1 MSNRMFETME
11 CGDARHLHRIVAL
24 KKQPARTI
32 ITSPPY
38 LDMQDYGVADQIGH
52 GQSKET
58 YLADLKQI
66 FEQCLNLSTHDS
78 TMWLVVGAVRR
89 SGRLIQLP
97 EIVTRVAAEVGW
109 IPREQLTWAKEKS
122 LPWTGLGEF
131 RDVTE
136 QVILLSKSEK
146 YLFDLS
152 DLLSPDPASPWWL
165 RYPERYSPKGRKPTN
180 LWNIRIPTQG
190 SWKNGPVHLCPFPHE
205 LTFRMVSLTSEP
217 GDVVFD
223 PFAGIGSVPAMAE
236 AMGRI
241 GVGLELSE
249 EYVNAFSETL
259 RQTREWLEW
268 KTCEIEKSKPRQ
280 ELFHDTIIML
290 RLLKYGRL
298 IGKYL
303 VANDIFPEWIHVS
316 RSQIQA
322 DEKFKIVVGN
332 FEIKVAEQDLRF
344 PILQILQDCSKTR
357 PLSKFGVQPVFHIT
371 DKEWLSPP
379 EYWYAGGKFWS
390 EPMLEKPKSS
400 SFHLSSDFRPM
411 IEEFLEQEDIPTQPT
426 LFEGVSDI
434 EAEIF

>member
-1 MSNRMFETME
+1 MTINEFSRMI
-11 CGDARHLHRIVAL
+11 CRDARSLDRIAAL
-24 KKQPARTI
+24 KERPARTI

-38 LDMQDYGVADQIGH
+38 LDTHDYGVDGQIGY
-52 GQSKET
+52 GQSREC
-58 YLADLKQI
+58 YLTDLKKI
-66 FEQCLNLSTHDS
+66 FRQCLNVSTHDS

-89 SGRLIQLP
+89 SRRLIQLP
-97 EIVTRVAAEVGW
+97 EIFTSLAADVGW
-109 IPREQLTWAKEKS
+109 IPREQITWAKEKS
-122 LPWTGLGEF
+122 LPWTGPGEF

-146 YLFDLS
+146 YLFDLR

-165 RYPERYSPKGRKPTN
+165 KYPERYSPQGRKPTN

-190 SWKNGPVHLCPFPHE
+190 SWKKGPGHLCPFPHE
-205 LTFRMVSLTSEP
+205 LTFRMISLTSEA

-236 AMGRI
+236 SMGRI
-241 GVGLELSE
+241 GYGLELSQ
-249 EYVNAFSETL
+249 EYANAFSETL

-322 DEKFKIVVGN
+322 DEKFKIVIGN

-357 PLSKFGVQPVFHIT
+357 PLSKFGVQT
-371 DKEWLSPP
+371 
-379 EYWYAGGKFWS
+379 
-390 EPMLEKPKSS
+390 
-400 SFHLSSDFRPM
+400 SFPNN
-411 IEEFLEQEDIPTQPT
+411 
-426 LFEGVSDI
+426 G
-434 EAEIF
+434 